1 MCQCKCSFYF
11 RYLNYFVLT
20 KKLKNLFNSFSFLK
34 YSIEFLND
42 AIHVEGIFRRN
53 GTASRLKELK
63 KQVEDGVY
71 NFDKFAIFDVTSL
84 LKQFFRELPE
94 SLLTF
99 ALYSNFIQ
107 AVKLDTTKSKLESI
121 LNLCLQLPE
130 LNLSVLIYLMNFL
143 KRVTIQESQNKM
155 NSFNLAVCFAP
166 NIIYTKVSKCNDLFI
181 NEERIVVQLLIENSS
196 SIGKFIIRE
205 ALLIKNKH
213 C

>member
-1 MCQCKCSFYF
+1 
-11 RYLNYFVLT
+11 LNYFVLT